1 MKSVADS
8 SFQKALLL
16 MDDND
21 VSEQP
26 QLQKEIKVVEIE
38 QVEKV
43 AKEIEELKA
52 EEERIDRL
60 IDELKNSR
68 VEDEERY
75 ASYAYLTRDDIS
87 KVDPCNILVAVH
99 PPKGSHIQIYSPE
112 EIQRIYKQMGVKE
125 SLQRKY

>member
-112 EIQRIYKQMGVKE
+112 EIQRIYEQMGVKE
-125 SLQRKY
+125 ALQRKY

>member
-26 QLQKEIKVVEIE
+26 QLQQEIKVEIE

-99 PPKGSHIQIYSPE
+99 PPKGSHIQIYSPD
-112 EIQRIYKQMGVKE
+112 EIQRIYEQMGIKE
-125 SLQRKY
+125 TLQRKY

>member
-75 ASYAYLTRDDIS
+75 ASYAYLARDDIS

-112 EIQRIYKQMGVKE
+112 EIQRIYEQMGVKE
-125 SLQRKY
+125 ALQRKY

>member
-87 KVDPCNILVAVH
+87 KVDPCNILVAIH

-112 EIQRIYKQMGVKE
+112 EIQRIYEQMGIKE
-125 SLQRKY
+125 ALQRKY